1 MKRWKKVADF
11 ANGIVYASGNK
22 RKLVIPNHP
31 YIYFEIDTKEVRWRP
46 GTGNRKPTRL
56 KKVERDG

>member
-31 YIYFEIDTKEVRWRP
+31 DIYFDIDTKEVRWRP
-46 GTGNRKPTRL
+46 DTCNRKPTRL
-56 KKVERDG
+56 YKVERNE

>member
-1 MKRWKKVADF
+1 VKRWKEVCQF

-31 YIYFEIDTKEVRWRP
+31 YIYFEIDKKEVRWRP

-56 KKVERDG
+56 KG